1 MKNTST
7 FHHKKH
13 IFFDLDHT
21 IWDFEKNSALA
32 FETIFENHQLEISLN
47 DFLKYYIP
55 TNLKY
60 WKLFREEKI
69 SQVDLR
75 YHRLKEVFNLM
86 EKDVSDDLIH
96 LLSSE
101 YIQYLP
107 NFGHLFEGA
116 LEILEYLNAKHYQL
130 HIITN
135 GFADVQAKKLRNSNI
150 AHYFQTVTD
159 SDFAGAKKPNP
170 IIFESAL
177 ANANAQKQNS
187 IMIGDSWEADIEG
200 ALSFGLEAIFF
211 NENNQPLPEKSS
223 ITTVTHLL
231 ELKNYF

>member
-1 MKNTST
+1 MNS

-21 IWDFEKNSALA
+21 LWDFEKNSALT
-32 FETIFENHQLEISLN
+32 FKTIFEKHQLNLSLN
-47 DFLKYYIP
+47 DFIKHYVP

-86 EKDVSDDLIH
+86 GENASDDLIH
-96 LLSSE
+96 LLSHE
-101 YIQYLP
+101 YIQHLP
-107 NFGHLFEGA
+107 NFGHLYDGTF
-116 LEILEYLNAKHYQL
+116 EILEYLISKDYQL

-135 GFADVQAKKLRNSNI
+135 GFAEVQSKKLKNSKI
-150 AHYFQTVTD
+150 DHFFKTVTD
-159 SDFAGAKKPNP
+159 SDFAGVKKPNP
-170 IIFESAL
+170 VIFEKAL
-177 ANANAQKQNS
+177 IQANADKNQS

-200 ALSFGLEAIFF
+200 ATQIGLDAIYF
-211 NENNQPLPEKSS
+211 NETNHPLPEKSNIKS
-223 ITTVTHLL
+223 INHLL
-231 ELKNYF
+231 DLKNYF